1 MENNISDLLIADECS
16 CGDVIVEEQENHAPL
31 QHAVI
36 CVSCFL
42 VVIDTDQNHF
52 VSIKFQFIT
61 CSSQHIENLS
71 ILCTVQFF

>member
-36 CVSCFL
+36 CVSS
-42 VVIDTDQNHF
+42 
-52 VSIKFQFIT
+52 VS
-61 CSSQHIENLS
+61 L
-71 ILCTVQFF
+71 